1 MKNCWPVPSKNVRI
15 KLIHL
20 ITMLLEI
27 ITPDKSIYSGKVKLV
42 QLPGAKG
49 AFEILNNHAPIISI
63 LTKGKIK
70 VIEES
75 GNEIYFDVDGGVAE
89 NKDNKIIVL
98 AESV

>member
-1 MKNCWPVPSKNVRI
+1 VPSKNVRI